1 MPREIARAHAAAC
14 RVESGK
20 GFRLADRSTRGEVED
35 LPRAEAERLLGE
47 GTKRLAD
54 LQDRLA
60 AQDRHALFVI
70 FQAMDAAGK
79 DGAIKH
85 VFSGVNPQGCTVH
98 SFKAPGPEELSQ
110 DFLRRHVA
118 RLPARGQI
126 GIHNRSW
133 YEEVL
138 IARVHPAVL
147 ARQGL
152 PEEVVTP
159 AIWQERL
166 EDIAAF
172 ERYLSRQG
180 FIVLK
185 FFLHLGREEQ
195 RRRFLSRIERPE
207 KNWKLDASDVSER
220 RHWDAYQHAYE
231 AAIRATAAPHAPWYV
246 VPADRKWLTRLLVV
260 EAVVEALEA
269 IRPHY
274 PRLGPDALARL
285 GAARAALQNEEAD

>member
-1 MPREIARAHAAAC
+1 MPRDIVRAHLASC
-14 RVESGK
+14 RVERGK
-20 GFRLADRSTRGEVED
+20 GFRLADHSTRGDVDD
-35 LPRAEAERLLGE
+35 LPRDQAEQLLGE
-47 GTKRLAD
+47 GTRCLSA

-60 AQDRHALFVI
+60 AQDRHALFII

-110 DFLRRHVA
+110 DFLRRHVT

-159 AIWQERL
+159 AIWDERL

-180 FIVLK
+180 FVVLK
-185 FFLHLGREEQ
+185 FFLHLSREEQ
-195 RRRFLSRIERPE
+195 RERFLSRIERPE
-207 KNWKLDASDVSER
+207 KNWKLEASDVAER
-220 RHWDAYQHAYE
+220 QHWKAYQQAYE

-269 IRPHY
+269 IDPRY
-274 PRLGPDALARL
+274 PRLDTNELARL
-285 GAARAALQNEEAD
+285 HAARTALQKEQD